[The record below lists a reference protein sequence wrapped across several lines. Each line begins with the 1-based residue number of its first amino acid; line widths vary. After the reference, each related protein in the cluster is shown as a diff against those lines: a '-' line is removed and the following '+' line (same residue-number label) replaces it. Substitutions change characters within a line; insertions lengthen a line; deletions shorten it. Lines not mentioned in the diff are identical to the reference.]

1 MSPYEDPFPPEPPR
15 AQGEIERLPAG
26 SEEAPRT
33 GLEGLSG
40 YYRLIFKGMAVPGLP
55 DPIVIGNAIIAQTD
69 APIRTQRTHIAQLPG
84 WRPTFVKEMEHGVE
98 VGRGDCLTV
107 CQLDV
112 VLPPGLS
119 RAMRLWRDQ
128 ALGAISLVV
137 ALFDERLAQ
146 AELAED
152 LLVLDGDGEVI
163 ATLDHVGELRTFR
176 AVNRVLDLHRD
187 LLAGI
192 ADTDLTADDPK
203 LTAGRWYLR
212 AAQLGPTPDAIVFL
226 WVALEALS
234 RAGADGLVGAERPR
248 TDVAWVERALRLAGL
263 DPAAVEPSVGRLA
276 GLRADVVHQGMEQPD
291 LLREGYYALEQL
303 ARLLL
308 RHATGAGPL
317 GWPLSPD
324 QSNVLAFLQPLADRL
339 HARPRTIW
347 R

>member
-1 MSPYEDPFPPEPPR
+1 MSPYEDPFPPEPAR
-15 AQGEIERLPAG
+15 AQAEIERLPSG
-26 SEEAPRT
+26 SDEAPPT
-33 GLEGLSG
+33 GFEGLRG

-55 DPIVIGNAIIAQTD
+55 DPIVIGNAVIAQTEG
-69 APIRTQRTHIAQLPG
+69 PIRTQRTHIRQLPG

-98 VGRGDCLTV
+98 VGRGHSLTV

-112 VLPPGLS
+112 VLSPGLG

-128 ALGAISLVV
+128 ALGAISLLV

-146 AELAED
+146 EELAED
-152 LLVLDGDGEVI
+152 LLVLDGGEVI
-163 ATLDHVGELRTFR
+163 GAIDHVRELRTFR
-176 AVNRVLDLHRD
+176 AINRVLDIHRD
-187 LLAGI
+187 LIAGLAG
-192 ADTDLTADDPK
+192 TDLGADDPK
-203 LTAGRWYLR
+203 LAAGRWYLR

-234 RAGADGLVGAERPR
+234 RAGAAGLVGAERPR
-248 TDVAWVERALRLAGL
+248 TDVAWVERALREAGL
-263 DPAAVEPSVGRLA
+263 DPAEVEPSVGRLA
-276 GLRADVVHQGMEQPD
+276 GLRADVVHHGMEQPD

-308 RHATGAGPL
+308 RHAMGAGPY

-324 QSNVLAFLQPLADRL
+324 RSNVVAYLQPLADRL
-339 HARPRTIW
+339 HARTRTVW